1 MKSGRAKFLLQAG
14 AMALGLVGYAAQAA
28 DIPLTPVEELA
39 RRADVVVRGTVTSLE
54 ARQDAGGAPRTE
66 IELTVGETWK
76 GALTNRLTVVQGSS
90 VLGRRQVRVLGEPEF
105 RLGEEL
111 VLFAVLNPRGEAVT
125 LDLARGKFTLKTN
138 PVSNAV
144 EAASDG
150 ARVRGGVALPGQAP
164 VEIGELHRRVREAA
178 R

>member
-1 MKSGRAKFLLQAG
+1 MKTGRALFLLQSG
-14 AMALGLVGYAAQAA
+14 AVALGLVGHAAQAA
-28 DIPLTPVEELA
+28 DIPLTSVDELA
-39 RRADVVVRGTVTSLE
+39 RRADLVVRGTVTSLE
-54 ARQDAGGAPRTE
+54 ARQDAGGAPRTV
-66 IELTVGETWK
+66 IELAVGETWK
-76 GALTNRLTVVQGSS
+76 GTPTNRLTVVQGSS

-111 VLFAVLNPRGEAVT
+111 VLFAVFNPQGEAVT

-138 PVSNAV
+138 AVSKAV

-150 ARVRGGVALPGQAP
+150 ARVSGGTALPGQAP
-164 VEIGELHRRVREAA
+164 VEIRELHRRVREAG